1 MSIDDSKP
9 FNYNGKIVIIN
20 ETAAEVLFLNILT
33 CLYFSFR
40 YLKRG

>member
-20 ETAAEVLFLNILT
+20 ETAAEVFFLSF
-33 CLYFSFR
+33 FS
-40 YLKRG
+40 